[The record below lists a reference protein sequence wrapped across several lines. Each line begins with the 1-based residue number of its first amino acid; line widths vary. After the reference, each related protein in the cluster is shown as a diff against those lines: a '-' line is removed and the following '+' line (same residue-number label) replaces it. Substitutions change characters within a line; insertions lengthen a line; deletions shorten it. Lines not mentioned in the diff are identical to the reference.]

1 MAFCTRVEL
10 MVCNLV
16 EVSIDWIE
24 LQMAVSFI
32 GKIKLHFQGKKVLFV
47 SSSRN
52 EGFRF

>member
-1 MAFCTRVEL
+1 

-16 EVSIDWIE
+16 EVSIYWIE

-47 SSSRN
+47 SSTKKQ
-52 EGFRF
+52 GFRF